1 MHVGLNFS
9 WNARI
14 FLFQGIPGH
23 IFIHLVLIFD
33 LLWCT
38 EFRSV
43 RRRPDITLMSK
54 LDIAENCRNKFR
66 KFPLTMDM
74 NEETFSLIVLQ
85 SFPDNAWPW
94 RPQPP
99 SAKPL
104 KNNPNNIQQSCMGE
118 SLSLSFPQYFR
129 CIILSLTLSDRKLR
143 LYLNWSFKRTF
154 NALWLRFKYP
164 HPKHWTMDLA
174 KVLVLILLGV
184 NLLLSGASKCE
195 RNLLSF

>member
-1 MHVGLNFS
+1 MFLSRFFIAEVIVRRKPNLLTKWPQSLSYTCPYARRFKFLLKCSNILVPRNTRTYFYSFGSHLWSSLMH
-9 WNARI
+9 
-14 FLFQGIPGH
+14 
-23 IFIHLVLIFD
+23 
-33 LLWCT
+33 
-38 EFRSV
+38 SV

-104 KNNPNNIQQSCMGE
+104 KNNPNNIQQCCMGE
-118 SLSLSFPQYFR
+118 SLSLSFP
-129 CIILSLTLSDRKLR
+129 
-143 LYLNWSFKRTF
+143 
-154 NALWLRFKYP
+154 
-164 HPKHWTMDLA
+164 
-174 KVLVLILLGV
+174 
-184 NLLLSGASKCE
+184 
-195 RNLLSF
+195 

>member
-23 IFIHLVLIFD
+23 IFIHLVLTFD

-66 KFPLTMDM
+66 KFPLTMDIY
-74 NEETFSLIVLQ
+74 EETFSLIVLQ

-99 SAKPL
+99 STKPL
-104 KNNPNNIQQSCMGE
+104 KDNPN
-118 SLSLSFPQYFR
+118 
-129 CIILSLTLSDRKLR
+129 SLTLSDRKLR
-143 LYLNWSFKRTF
+143 LYLNWSSKRTF

-195 RNLLSF
+195 RNLL